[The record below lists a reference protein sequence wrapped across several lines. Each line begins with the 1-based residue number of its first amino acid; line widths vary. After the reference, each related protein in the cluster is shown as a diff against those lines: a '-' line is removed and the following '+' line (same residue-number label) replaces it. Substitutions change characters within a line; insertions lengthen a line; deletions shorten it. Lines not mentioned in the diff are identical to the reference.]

1 MIRPIKQVAKYV
13 YDTLCSGH
21 EEAIYRNAMSVELQD
36 RGYTVKTEV
45 PISIRYT
52 TKKGREMI
60 VCRGNISTQVL
71 QEFYVVATT
80 KLGIPSEM
88 VLTAM
93 DSFGTLNVVTVT
105 PEMIRG
111 AIKKQTKFV
120 LSFWDA
126 LILQSAESSLSSILY
141 TEDLND
147 GQKYDSI
154 SIMNPFANGQ

>member
-1 MIRPIKQVAKYV
+1 MGKSGNEKKSMISKNVFLDTNILVYAFDKADAKKQNIAKS
-13 YDTLCSGH
+13 LII
-21 EEAIYRNAMSVELQD
+21 EAIET
-36 RGYTVKTEV
+36 G
-45 PISIRYT
+45 
-52 TKKGREMI
+52 
-60 VCRGNISTQVL
+60 RGNISTQVL

-80 KLGIPSEM
+80 KLGIPPEM

-93 DSFGTLNVVTVT
+93 DSFGALSVVTVT

>member
-1 MIRPIKQVAKYV
+1 METPMGKSGNEKKFMTSKNVFFDTNILVYAFDKADEKKQNIAKSLMV
-13 YDTLCSGH
+13 
-21 EEAIYRNAMSVELQD
+21 EAIET
-36 RGYTVKTEV
+36 G
-45 PISIRYT
+45 
-52 TKKGREMI
+52 
-60 VCRGNISTQVL
+60 RGNISTQVL

-93 DSFGTLNVVTVT
+93 DSFGYLNVITIT

-154 SIMNPFANGQ
+154 SVMNPFANKQ